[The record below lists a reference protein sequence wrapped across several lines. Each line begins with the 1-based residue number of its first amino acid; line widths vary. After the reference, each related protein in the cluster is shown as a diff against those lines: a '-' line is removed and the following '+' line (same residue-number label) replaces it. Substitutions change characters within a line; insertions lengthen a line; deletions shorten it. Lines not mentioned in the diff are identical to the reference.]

1 MSGTDDDERSTVSAW
16 APLREPDFR
25 PLWIAGLVS
34 NFGALMHEVGEG
46 WLMTSLSRSPLH
58 VAMLQA
64 ADGVAMLLLALP
76 AGTLADI
83 VDRRRLA
90 IGTQLWLLVITAL
103 MAIITVAGQMT
114 PPRLIT

>member
-1 MSGTDDDERSTVSAW
+1 M
-16 APLREPDFR
+16 
-25 PLWIAGLVS
+25 WIAGLVS
-34 NFGALMHEVGEG
+34 NFGVLMHDVGEG
-46 WLMTSLSRSPLH
+46 WLMTSISRSPRD

-90 IGTQLWLLVITAL
+90 IGTQLRLLVFTAL
-103 MAIITVAGQMT
+103 MAALAAGGRHDAGAAHHAGLRDG
-114 PPRLIT
+114 PRQRGR